1 LDIGIN
7 LEEVYQKILSD
18 KGDEETEVIKESLME
33 NARCR

>member
-1 LDIGIN
+1 MD

-18 KGDEETEVIKESLME
+18 KRDEENEVIKESLMK